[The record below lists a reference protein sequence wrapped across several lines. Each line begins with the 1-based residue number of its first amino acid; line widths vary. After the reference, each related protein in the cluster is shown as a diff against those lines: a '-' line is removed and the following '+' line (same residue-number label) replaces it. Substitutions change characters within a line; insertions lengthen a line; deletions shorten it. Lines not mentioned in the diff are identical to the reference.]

1 MNEEEIYHEVLVSLK
16 KFYVID
22 YLVNYFIDLDT
33 AQRYINEPY
42 INPILED
49 LYYIYEDSN
58 YVSAL
63 IMLIPYIN
71 ELIYKMEHGED
82 DMARITVDDFN
93 FLKYTH
99 KALKEYDLDMA
110 YFMAK
115 NYLTAEQQIA
125 ILNHH
130 TRFEAISTKN
140 IKFD

>member
-1 MNEEEIYHEVLVSLK
+1 MNEENIYNEVLIPLK

-42 INPILED
+42 INVILED

-58 YVSAL
+58 YISAL
-63 IMLIPYIN
+63 VMLIPYID
-71 ELIYKMEHGED
+71 ELVYKMEHGEN

-93 FLKYTH
+93 FLKYTY
-99 KALKEYDLDMA
+99 KALKEHDLDMA

-115 NYLTAEQQIA
+115 NYLTADQKRA

-130 TRFEAISTKN
+130 TRLEAINTKN